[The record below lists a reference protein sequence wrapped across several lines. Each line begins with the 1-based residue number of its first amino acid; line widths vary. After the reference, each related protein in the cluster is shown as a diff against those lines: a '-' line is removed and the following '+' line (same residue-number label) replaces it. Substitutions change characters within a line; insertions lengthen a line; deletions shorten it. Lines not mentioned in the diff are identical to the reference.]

1 MRRFGN
7 VYILFITVLVLLLFF
22 QTSAAQDLT
31 LVTPR
36 EAGLSARKLAKIDK
50 LIQKNISQ
58 EKLKGA
64 TVLVARHGKL
74 AYLKAFGEMV
84 SKLWGLTQATVR
96 N

>member
-7 VYILFITVLVLLLFF
+7 VYILFVPVLVLLLFF

-36 EAGLSARKLAKIDK
+36 EAGLSARKLAKVDK
-50 LIQKNISQ
+50 LIKKNISQ

-64 TVLVARHGKL
+64 TVLVVRHGKL
-74 AYLKAFGEMV
+74 AYLKAFG
-84 SKLWGLTQATVR
+84 GDGQQALGVDPGSC
-96 N
+96 